1 MSWIIKTNQA
11 TDIEVQYRST
21 ASKDIWYHDVNGVP
35 SAIVVRMSD
44 FKDAWSA
51 ETESGRGDLSNSW
64 VNRQSVNIPS
74 AGKYLVLSNYRLY
87 LGNKNNGFVKARV
100 MLGSAEVG
108 KVKMITERIHPT
120 RKSFINFGGKRVAA
134 ACGVLETLF
143 SPSCHS
149 QV

>member
-1 MSWIIKTNQA
+1 MSWIIKTTAA

-21 ASKDIWYHDVNGVP
+21 SGKDIWYHDSNGVP

-51 ETESGRGDLSNSW
+51 ETEAGAGDLSTSW
-64 VNRQSVNIPS
+64 ANKQTVNIPS

-100 MLGSAEVG
+100 MLGNAEVG

-120 RKSFINFGGKRVAA
+120 HRSFINFGG
-134 ACGVLETLF
+134 
-143 SPSCHS
+143 
-149 QV
+149 Q

>member
-1 MSWIIKTNQA
+1 MMVQVSWIIKTNQA

-21 ASKDIWYHDVNGVP
+21 ASKDIWYHDSNGVP

-51 ETESGRGDLSNSW
+51 ETEAGRGDLSTSW

-87 LGNKNNGFVKARV
+87 LGNKNDGFVKARV
-100 MLGSAEVG
+100 MLGSTEIG

-120 RKSFINFGGKRVAA
+120 HKSFINFGG
-134 ACGVLETLF
+134 E
-143 SPSCHS
+143 
-149 QV
+149 